1 MVYKR
6 DISTCSLIFH
16 GYYFVFTCLGG
27 PLGWIIAGTTMAAA
41 TALTIAKSELENDLK
56 ELTEEYLKTMDE
68 RLVKIVEQNEIDLD
82 SETADFFMTRL
93 TKVSLSKFSMCTKKF
108 GKIFS

>member
-1 MVYKR
+1 
-6 DISTCSLIFH
+6 
-16 GYYFVFTCLGG
+16 
-27 PLGWIIAGTTMAAA
+27 MAAA
-41 TALTIAKSELENDLK
+41 TALTIAKSELEKDLK

-68 RLVKIVEQNEIDLD
+68 RLVKIVEQNGIDLD